1 MSQPFCVSWFQKCLV
16 EKEGEVV
23 LQRLKEITAD
33 ERITYI
39 GKGVLVGIVA
49 GMVVS
54 LFRLGIEVM
63 VEWVG
68 EMYVF
73 LQELPAHLGWWI
85 PLSILVAVIVGLLAK
100 GEPHIKGSGIPQV
113 EGQVRGLLHLDW
125 WSVMWKKFVG
135 GLLSIGSGLMLGREG
150 PSIQLGAM
158 VGQGVSRV
166 TKGDDI
172 QESIL
177 LSSGAG
183 AGLAAAFNAPLA
195 GLMFV
200 LEEVHHNFSTRVALT
215 SFTAAVT
222 ANFISLNLFGQTPAL
237 DIGAMVA
244 LPLEYYGYAV
254 LLGVL
259 LGVFGVLYTKTTLA
273 LPSWFAK
280 VPFLPDHFHGV
291 LAYLLII
298 PVGLFLPQLLGGG
311 SGIVMQLEGWQL
323 SVAMLLLMF
332 VVRFVYSMLAYGSGL
347 PGGIFLP
354 ILSLGA
360 ILGGAFSQGLIEL
373 ELLDPAYF
381 THFIIFAMAGYF
393 TAIGKAP
400 LTAILLVTEMVG
412 GVNQL
417 MPLALTCLAAYIT
430 SDFLRGVPIYEALL
444 ERLVHKGG
452 KETAGKR
459 LVFTF
464 PITVDSGLVGK
475 AVHTVSWPQP
485 LLITSIQRG
494 EETVMVN
501 GNTVLLPG
509 DLLIVITE
517 RGQAAGVQEG
527 LQELAAV

>member
-1 MSQPFCVSWFQKCLV
+1 M
-16 EKEGEVV
+16 
-23 LQRLKEITAD
+23 LQRLREVAAD
-33 ERITYI
+33 ERVTYI
-39 GKGVLVGIVA
+39 GKGILVGIAAGVA
-49 GMVVS
+49 VS
-54 LFRLGIEVM
+54 LFRLGIEVL
-63 VEWVG
+63 VEGVG
-68 EMYVF
+68 EIYAF
-73 LQELPAHLGWWI
+73 LRENPAGLAWWI
-85 PLSILVAVIVGLLAK
+85 PLSVLVAGIVGLLVR

-113 EGQVRGLLHLDW
+113 EGQVRGLLQLDW
-125 WSVMWKKFVG
+125 WPVLWKKLVG
-135 GLLSIGSGLMLGREG
+135 GLLAIGSGLMLGREG

-158 VGQGVSRV
+158 AGQGISRL

-215 SFTAAVT
+215 TFTAAVT

-237 DIGAMVA
+237 DIGTMVA
-244 LPLEYYGYAV
+244 FPLDYYGYALV
-254 LLGVL
+254 LGML

-280 VPFLPDHFHGV
+280 VPFLPAHFHGV

-311 SGIVMQLEGWQL
+311 SGIVMRLQGWQL
-323 SVAMLLLMF
+323 SMGMLLLVF
-332 VVRFVYSMLAYGSGL
+332 VVRFVYSMLSYGSGL

-360 ILGGAFSQGLIEL
+360 VLGGAFSQGLIQL
-373 ELLDPAYF
+373 GLLKPEF
-381 THFIIFAMAGYF
+381 IGHFIIFAMAGYF

-417 MPLALTCLAAYIT
+417 MPLSLTCLAAYIT

-444 ERLVHKGG
+444 ERLVHKEG
-452 KETAGKR
+452 KGTTGKR

-464 PITVDSGLVGK
+464 PVTVDSALVGK
-475 AVHTVSWPQP
+475 TVHSVSWPKP

-509 DLLIVITE
+509 DLLIIITE

-527 LQELAAV
+527 IQELSRI